1 MIMVMDFTQ
10 PALSV
15 VVVVSFL
22 IVSCALS
29 SYGELL
35 INFALMVSSAPTL
48 NTSGVISAVDKAL
61 EVINSGDSNV
71 LPGVRLQYTW
81 SSVLDTQVST
91 QF

>member
-22 IVSCALS
+22 IVSCAPS

-71 LPGVRLQYTW
+71 LPRVRLQYTW

>member
-22 IVSCALS
+22 IVSCAPL